1 MNFFKLYIPL
11 FFIWGLSSCS
21 QSNTASTEVE
31 NEIQVSQISGT
42 VATGAAMA
50 KASLQFFD
58 AELNVVGEV
67 QADELGEYEIDPRTY
82 SDLPFL
88 IKAISQDNYDTL
100 LTLVVLSEDDSSLI
114 IHINPLT
121 NRLSLELMAE
131 FGRVRPNRV
140 LWESRG
146 DQMLGQLYG
155 GQVPFSLYSNQ
166 PQFNAWVPGSI
177 RPPSPQDIL
186 LHTLGDFARLKGI
199 SPDSLIIELQSS
211 NGLPLLEQSEFQEQM
226 VSKLIT
232 MGVDSA
238 EAMLSLRMWMSGLE
252 DLEELSQDYMTRR
265 PLQNPNLPPHDL
277 PSMVFQVLNNHLEMN
292 PLSVSII
299 PLQPLIFDIASRSIL
314 GALVELKDS
323 LWTQQGG
330 NRLRPLIQ
338 ELSLRSIEMLSG
350 FTPEEYR
357 SQITW
362 ISDVLIQQ
370 IETQIMVDLDLTLL
384 WLDESGTYFQTNYR
398 GWNPEAV
405 MDSVVAGRAM
415 RGGTEVGNPI
425 IPGGN

>member
-1 MNFFKLYIPL
+1 
-11 FFIWGLSSCS
+11 
-21 QSNTASTEVE
+21 
-31 NEIQVSQISGT
+31 
-42 VATGAAMA
+42 
-50 KASLQFFD
+50 
-58 AELNVVGEV
+58 
-67 QADELGEYEIDPRTY
+67 
-82 SDLPFL
+82 
-88 IKAISQDNYDTL
+88 
-100 LTLVVLSEDDSSLI
+100 
-114 IHINPLT
+114 
-121 NRLSLELMAE
+121 
-131 FGRVRPNRV
+131 
-140 LWESRG
+140 
-146 DQMLGQLYG
+146 
-155 GQVPFSLYSNQ
+155 
-166 PQFNAWVPGSI
+166 VPGSI